1 LARKENIMHRIYPF
15 QGNSS
20 SVEFD
25 KRYKPDP
32 DKATQWLKLILKKG
46 EDDVDKNKSDS
57 NDK

>member
-1 LARKENIMHRIYPF
+1 MHRIYPF

-46 EDDVDKNKSDS
+46 EDDVNENKSES

>member
-1 LARKENIMHRIYPF
+1 MHRIYPF

-32 DKATQWLKLILKKG
+32 DKATQWLKLILTKDEDKDKKEADK
-46 EDDVDKNKSDS
+46 EDLWSKRL
-57 NDK
+57 

>member
-32 DKATQWLKLILKKG
+32 DKATQWLKLILKKEPD
-46 EDDVDKNKSDS
+46 EDKKE
-57 NDK
+57 NDKEDL